1 MWQLGDGMQAFGGT
15 WGLTVWKCTSE
26 AVNVGRGGE
35 GTGGGGGGNSAQGR
49 RKSALDGR
57 GNPTDIQL
65 GDMKED
71 VGSHG
76 EDTRAQGG

>member
-1 MWQLGDGMQAFGGT
+1 MQAFGGT
-15 WGLTVWKCTSE
+15 WGLTMWKCTSE

-35 GTGGGGGGNSAQGR
+35 GTRENLAQGR
-49 RKSALDGR
+49 RKSTLDR
-57 GNPTDIQL
+57 RENPTDIQL

>member
-15 WGLTVWKCTSE
+15 WGLTMWKCTSE

-35 GTGGGGGGNSAQGR
+35 GTRENLAQGR
-49 RKSALDGR
+49 RKSTLDRR